1 MMGMLKMI
9 HPDVRRLF
17 PEAQVGEVERAVARA
32 EQKTSAEIVT
42 WVVASSDH
50 YAEAEWRGLAVG
62 LFCALGILAALWWR
76 PEWTVVGP
84 WLALGAPL
92 GGAAVGYLVGR
103 WIPFTR
109 RWLVGSQTLEA
120 RVRARASEAF
130 LDAEVFATSQRTGLL
145 IFVSLF
151 ERLCVVLPDRVAA
164 ETLDGAVWSE
174 VAREVAAGVRSGAP
188 APALVRVIDG
198 FGERLAEAGLAVARD
213 DVDELPDRVRFEEP

>member
-1 MMGMLKMI
+1 MMRMLRMI

-17 PEAQVGEVERAVARA
+17 SEAQIAGVERAVGRA

-62 LFCALGILAALWWR
+62 LLCALGTLAAMWWR

-84 WLALGAPL
+84 WVALGAPL
-92 GGAAVGYLVGR
+92 GGAAVGYLAGR
-103 WIPFTR
+103 WISVVR
-109 RWLVGSQTLEA
+109 RWLVGSEILNA
-120 RVRARASEAF
+120 RVRAKASEAF

-164 ETLDGAVWSE
+164 ETLDAAVWSDL
-174 VAREVAAGVRSGAP
+174 AREVAEGVRSGAP
-188 APALVRVIDG
+188 APALVRVIDR
-198 FGERLAEAGLAVARD
+198 FGERLADAGLAVARD
-213 DVDELPDRVRFEEP
+213 DVDELPDRLHFEEP